1 MSSDQSRLDH
11 VIIHTGYAIA
21 GAIGAL
27 APIPGSDAVLIMP
40 IQVAMTVSLAAA
52 RGKSVSGSMLASAG
66 VATVGQIIG
75 KGGSRLMTRWIPGA
89 GNFVRAGV
97 AISVT
102 EGLGWAL
109 VAEHDRS

>member
-1 MSSDQSRLDH
+1 MSSDRSRLDH
-11 VIIHTGYAIA
+11 VIIHTSSAIA
-21 GAIGAL
+21 GAVGAL
-27 APIPGSDAVLIMP
+27 TPIPGSDAVLIMP
-40 IQVAMTVSLAAA
+40 VQVAMAVCLAAA

-66 VATVGQIIG
+66 VASVGQIIG
-75 KGGSRLMTRWIPGA
+75 KGASRWMTRWIPGA

-109 VAEHDRS
+109 VAEHDRP